1 MAERARLGPL
11 ALRLSRR
18 ERPAPVSRG
27 RATGGVVRDAA
38 LLFALLSLPAAA
50 EPVTLVIVDRVINT
64 GTEPLPRLDTWL
76 ACPPSDAD
84 QRIDALVIS
93 PAPDSVETTA
103 HGQQVARWCGLS
115 LAPGATIASR
125 MVIDATLDPGQNSPP
140 EPLSAAERALYLADG
155 PKYHLGSERIRTSA
169 AEIAPDAR
177 GPQAKVAA
185 IFDYVVDHLSYS
197 RDGTWDAAGAVLER
211 GKGSCS
217 EYVFTFV
224 ALCRAKGIP
233 ARFVGGT
240 ARRTGS
246 SLHVDRVWHR
256 WAEAYID
263 GLGWQAFD
271 PTRSG
276 GADRY
281 HRYFGRPPDDVL
293 ALVRG
298 DGTDGPPL
306 GWRYDAYHEWDRK
319 RSDIKAQRR
328 GWWIPTP
335 SAEVRQR
342 VAELARDVT
351 ATRARAIGHP
361 FVLPWLDD
369 LLYDPPVRVEAARAM
384 RDIGGPPVVPALID
398 CLERAADPAGDEA
411 IVAILNEWTG
421 QKLGAKRADWDAWT
435 RTAAFRAFTAP
446 GREGEER

>member
-185 IFDYVVDHLSYS
+185 VFDYVVDHLSYS

-246 SLHVDRVWHR
+246 SLHVD
-256 WAEAYID
+256 
-263 GLGWQAFD
+263 AFGTAG
-271 PTRSG
+271 PKRTSTALAGRRSIRRAAAAPIATTATS
-276 GADRY
+276 ADRPMMCS
-281 HRYFGRPPDDVL
+281 HWSAAMAPTARRL
-293 ALVRG
+293 AG
-298 DGTDGPPL
+298 ATTPIMSGTVSA
-306 GWRYDAYHEWDRK
+306 RTSR
-319 RSDIKAQRR
+319 
-328 GWWIPTP
+328 P
-335 SAEVRQR
+335 SA
-342 VAELARDVT
+342 
-351 ATRARAIGHP
+351 
-361 FVLPWLDD
+361 
-369 LLYDPPVRVEAARAM
+369 AAGGSPRRRPRCVSGWPSWPAM
-384 RDIGGPPVVPALID
+384 
-398 CLERAADPAGDEA
+398 
-411 IVAILNEWTG
+411 
-421 QKLGAKRADWDAWT
+421 
-435 RTAAFRAFTAP
+435 
-446 GREGEER
+446 